1 MKVVISLPER
11 TVEAA
16 ERVSKRLG
24 LSRSQLYARAVE
36 AFVKAHRGNEVREA
50 LAAVYGSEPAA
61 VDSMIDRLQA
71 EALREEW

>member
-1 MKVVISLPER
+1 MKVVISLPNR
-11 TVEAA
+11 TFAAA

-24 LSRSQLYARAVE
+24 ISRDRFFALAVE
-36 AFVKAHRGNEVREA
+36 AFVRTQPCDEVREA